1 VARSERGASEDGRGA
16 STGAVEAAEDGR
28 MKIGPLKK
36 TVESGELEKAQS
48 TDNQVLFV
56 CA

>member
-1 VARSERGASEDGRGA
+1 
-16 STGAVEAAEDGR
+16 